1 MSGFRILFSLDYIND
16 LVEFAKKSFEI
27 EDEFDVSKVQIDTS
41 EQIRRL
47 KQLKETT
54 VKSNIINSFTFNM
67 STIDIILLESIENID
82 TKSIVLGCGSS
93 INMKQQGNQLTF
105 DGNINEIRIF
115 ITNYG
120 RYLKCAQ
127 DIDASILKPFV
138 INFVGTID
146 EVKQHIDLSIDEI
159 RVIIS
164 PPIVNTILNILSK
177 LSSTNSDSI
186 ESSREP
192 IDVNELFVPRKNDEN
207 IWYLSRTE
215 EANVCYEATES
226 IVKMIDN
233 QDEFDAL
240 KFEQQQLMLKIDKIK
255 VIIESGGV
263 DSMQLLMLDSS
274 VQGIYLF
281 NLNYLFNLI

>member
-67 STIDIILLESIENID
+67 STIDIILLESIENIH

-93 INMKQQGNQLTF
+93 INMKQHGNQLTF

-138 INFVGTID
+138 INFHGTID
-146 EVKQHIDLSIDEI
+146 EVKQNIDLSIDEI

-164 PPIVNTILNILSK
+164 PPIVNTIVNILSK

-192 IDVNELFVPRKNDEN
+192 IDVNELFVPRKNDGN
-207 IWYLSRTE
+207 IWYLNQTE
-215 EANVCYEATES
+215 EANTCYEATES

-240 KFEQQQLMLKIDKIK
+240 RFEQQQLILKINKIK

-274 VQGIYLF
+274 IQGIYLF
-281 NLNYLFNLI
+281 YLNHLFNFI

>member
-281 NLNYLFNLI
+281 NLNYLFNFI